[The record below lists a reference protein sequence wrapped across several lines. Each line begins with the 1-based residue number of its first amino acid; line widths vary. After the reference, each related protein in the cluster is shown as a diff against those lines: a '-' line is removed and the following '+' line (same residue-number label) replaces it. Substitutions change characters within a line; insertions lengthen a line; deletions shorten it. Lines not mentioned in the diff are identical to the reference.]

1 MGLPA
6 NLTGTRG
13 HGYPASGTFRDVR
26 ATLPTSPV
34 RPRTSLTGSNMAN
47 ERLRGSIAGAGLT
60 VDRLAG
66 IVGVDPKTVERWISK
81 DRVPQ
86 RAHRTAAAQVLKAD
100 EMYLWPALLDDARQK
115 SASLAE
121 FVTLYPHRGAVP
133 AHLWSSL
140 MAQAS
145 DCIDILIYA
154 GLFLTDGTPD
164 IAKALINKGESGVRV
179 RVALGDPE
187 SSAVALRGAEEGV
200 FDGVAARV
208 RLSLTHIQPAIRMPG
223 VEVRLQSATLYNSI
237 YRFDE
242 TLLVNTH
249 VYGAPA
255 SQSPV
260 IHIQRVPGGRLF
272 DHYMSSFEKVW
283 SRSAPLSEKSVA

>member
-1 MGLPA
+1 MP
-6 NLTGTRG
+6 
-13 HGYPASGTFRDVR
+13 
-26 ATLPTSPV
+26 
-34 RPRTSLTGSNMAN
+34 N

-60 VDRLAG
+60 VERLAE

-81 DRVPQ
+81 DRVPH
-86 RAHRTAAAQVLKAD
+86 RAHRSAAASALKAD
-100 EMYLWPALLDDARQK
+100 EMYLWPALLGDARQK

-121 FVTLYPHRGAVP
+121 FVTLYPHRGAVTP
-133 AHLWSSL
+133 HLWSSL
-140 MAQAS
+140 VTQAK

-164 IAKALINKGESGVRV
+164 IAKTLIRKGEDGVRV
-179 RVALGDPE
+179 RVVLGDPDSE
-187 SSAVALRGAEEGV
+187 AVALRGAEEGV

-208 RLSLTHIQPAIRMPG
+208 RLGLTHLQDAIGSPG
-223 VEVRLQSATLYNSI
+223 VEFRLQSATLYNSI

-242 TLLVNTH
+242 TLFVNTH
-249 VYGAPA
+249 AYGAPA

-272 DHYMSSFEKVW
+272 DHYMSSFDKVW
-283 SRSAPLSEKSVA
+283 SSSAPMPEKGAA

>member
-1 MGLPA
+1 MP
-6 NLTGTRG
+6 
-13 HGYPASGTFRDVR
+13 
-26 ATLPTSPV
+26 
-34 RPRTSLTGSNMAN
+34 N
-47 ERLRGSIAGAGLT
+47 ERLRGSIASASLT
-60 VDRLAG
+60 VDRLAR
-66 IVGVDPKTVERWISK
+66 IVGVDPKTVERWINK
-81 DRVPQ
+81 DRVPH
-86 RAHRTAAAQVLKAD
+86 RSHRTAAATALKAD
-100 EMYLWPALLDDARQK
+100 ELYLWPALLDHARQK

-121 FVTLYPHRGAVP
+121 FVALYPHRGAVP
-133 AHLWSSL
+133 ANLWSSL
-140 MAQAS
+140 IDQAN
-145 DCIDILIYA
+145 DCIDVLIYA

-164 IAKALINKGESGVRV
+164 IAQALTLKGERGVRV
-179 RVALGDPE
+179 RLMLGDPE
-187 SSAVALRGAEEGV
+187 SEAVALRGAEEGV

-208 RLSLTHIQPAIRMPG
+208 RLGLTHLQDAIGKPG
-223 VEVRLQSATLYNSI
+223 IDLRLHSTALYNSV

-283 SRSAPLSEKSVA
+283 KQSSFLKVRTSRDG

>member
-1 MGLPA
+1 
-6 NLTGTRG
+6 
-13 HGYPASGTFRDVR
+13 
-26 ATLPTSPV
+26 
-34 RPRTSLTGSNMAN
+34 MAN

-81 DRVPQ
+81 DRIPH
-86 RAHRTAAAQVLKAD
+86 RAHRAAAARALKAD
-100 EMYLWPALLDDARQK
+100 EMYLWPALLDDARET

-133 AHLWSSL
+133 VNLWSSL
-140 MAQAS
+140 LEQAN
-145 DCIDILIYA
+145 DCIDILNYA

-164 IAKALINKGESGVRV
+164 IAKTFIRKAESGVRV
-179 RVALGDPE
+179 RLVLGDPD
-187 SSAVALRGAEEGV
+187 SDAVALRGAEEGV

-208 RLSLTHIQPAIRMPG
+208 RLSLTHLQDAIGRPG
-223 VEVRLQSATLYNSI
+223 VEIRLQSATLYNSI

-249 VYGAPA
+249 AYGSPA

-260 IHIQRVPGGRLF
+260 MHIQRVPGGRLF
-272 DHYMSSFEKVW
+272 DHYMSSFDKVW
-283 SRSAPLSEKSVA
+283 SRSAPVAERNAA